1 MTKSVC
7 ALEGCKKKISL
18 VENIISMCKCGKKH
32 CTTHRLSES
41 HQCNYDY
48 RSDINVEETIKNM
61 KCVSPKLK
69 TKI

>member
-1 MTKSVC
+1 
-7 ALEGCKKKISL
+7 
-18 VENIISMCKCGKKH
+18 MCKCGKKH